1 MVSEDPVRCT
11 PQIKRSPT
19 VTGHAAYSAVE
30 GIASLYASSYFSHGA
45 PPPTPYLL
53 IRAFQSFDSILIPF
67 LHQTHLSHPEFL
79 RPNFNTPV
87 TKLLGSR
94 EVSHC
99 FCLSFF
105 VCIFLVWT
113 SNRIDR
119 RFMSPSRRARF
130 ILPIPHSASSPSSA
144 THPPLFSTGGKI
156 RGRRVH
162 MYCTLGR

>member
-1 MVSEDPVRCT
+1 MHT

-30 GIASLYASSYFSHGA
+30 GIASLHASSSFSHGA
-45 PPPTPYLL
+45 PPPTSYLL
-53 IRAFQSFDSILIPF
+53 IRAFQSFGSILIPF
-67 LHQTHLSHPEFL
+67 PHQTHLSRPEFL
-79 RPNFNTPV
+79 HPNFNTPV

-99 FCLSFF
+99 LCLSFF

-119 RFMSPSRRARF
+119 RFM
-130 ILPIPHSASSPSSA
+130 I
-144 THPPLFSTGGKI
+144 PPLSCTFHSSHSSLCLLSFFCHTPAPLLN
-156 RGRRVH
+156 RR
-162 MYCTLGR
+162 